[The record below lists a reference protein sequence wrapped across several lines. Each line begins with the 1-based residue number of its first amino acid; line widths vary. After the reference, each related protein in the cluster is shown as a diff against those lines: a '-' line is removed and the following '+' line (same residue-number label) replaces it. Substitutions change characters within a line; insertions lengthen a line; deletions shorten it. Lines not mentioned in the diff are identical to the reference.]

1 LHDALPISLE
11 KYAAGQ
17 QVIAFDQKLLKDY
30 AGRSLGD
37 LLQQNSGLYLRQYG
51 EGMVASLTIRGTSAG
66 HTAVFWNGLPVNSP
80 SLGQSDFSLI
90 PNGAVDQ
97 VAVHLGSTGA
107 LYGTDAIGG
116 SVHLNSGLRFNQ
128 GHQAEINQ

>member
-1 LHDALPISLE
+1 MLGKILLLWFISWGDSSGYSPSDTMDLEEVAVYATVLE

-17 QVIAFDQKLLKDY
+17 QVISFDRKLLNDY

-51 EGMVASLTIRGTSAG
+51 EGMVASVTIRGTSAG

-90 PNGAVDQ
+90 PNEAVDE
-97 VAVHLGSTGA
+97 V
-107 LYGTDAIGG
+107 
-116 SVHLNSGLRFNQ
+116 
-128 GHQAEINQ
+128 